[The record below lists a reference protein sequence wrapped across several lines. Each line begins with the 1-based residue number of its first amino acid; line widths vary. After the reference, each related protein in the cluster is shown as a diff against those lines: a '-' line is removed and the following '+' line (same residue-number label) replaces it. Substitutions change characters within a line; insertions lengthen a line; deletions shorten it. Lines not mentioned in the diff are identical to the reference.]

1 MLWLQKLKKNDL
13 CWEEGDIIGG
23 GCLQLGGG
31 AVCLDAG
38 VGEEEGEIGKGRGGE
53 AAWWYI
59 NFYR

>member
-38 VGEEEGEIGKGRGGE
+38 VGEE
-53 AAWWYI
+53 
-59 NFYR
+59 